1 MARLT
6 IHHKASLLGNAVFAA
21 SDGIV
26 TTFAVAAGSA
36 GAQFGHGVVMIL
48 GLANLLADGFS
59 MASGSY
65 LGVKSEL
72 EFERARRVKSGIQ
85 GSPMEH
91 GVVTFVAF
99 NLAGFFPLAPYLLR
113 VDEPFWIA
121 IAVVVGCLFVV
132 GAIKSRFTKT
142 SIIRGGMETLG
153 IGGLAAAVAFGA
165 GWVLDRFVLG
175 V

>member
-1 MARLT
+1 
-6 IHHKASLLGNAVFAA
+6 
-21 SDGIV
+21 
-26 TTFAVAAGSA
+26 
-36 GAQFGHGVVMIL
+36 
-48 GLANLLADGFS
+48 
-59 MASGSY
+59 
-65 LGVKSEL
+65 
-72 EFERARRVKSGIQ
+72 
-85 GSPMEH
+85 
-91 GVVTFVAF
+91 
-99 NLAGFFPLAPYLLR
+99 